1 MILSLSI
8 FAPVRDQ
15 GDEVL
20 DDGAMETGTD
30 TDPEA
35 DYQDARQ
42 RNILLATP
50 TTSMEDYETM

>member
-1 MILSLSI
+1 
-8 FAPVRDQ
+8 VRDQ

-20 DDGAMETGTD
+20 NDDAMETGTD

-42 RNILLATP
+42 RNTLLAT
-50 TTSMEDYETM
+50 DYLDGRLRDHVNIQR